1 MKSCYI
7 HHFHQ
12 VLQPWYQNV
21 DLKYIKAFD
30 LAYGGP
36 RMGGNFGKP
45 GLNLTAMNSSARVL
59 TLLQRT
65 GGSNTSFLL
74 RMAMDEAAQSE
85 RGAPA
90 ALEALVVVPHAP
102 PFAIEV
108 STYL

>member
-59 TLLQRT
+59 TLLQWT
-65 GGSNTSFLL
+65 VGSTCLC
-74 RMAMDEAAQSE
+74 
-85 RGAPA
+85 
-90 ALEALVVVPHAP
+90 PHCGVDLNGP
-102 PFAIEV
+102 D
-108 STYL
+108 SGKCRCRR